1 MPPDV
6 AHFWGQDISASA
18 TGDVLLV
25 DGDDL
30 TTQRIIRRLM
40 TAVQGYIWHLD
51 YGGGVPAQVG
61 SPLNLDLVS
70 SIIRAQ
76 IALEATVARSP
87 APTITVTEILNGV
100 SVSILFYSAKTG
112 QQATLSF
119 DVNR

>member
-1 MPPDV
+1 MPDV
-6 AHFWGQDISASA
+6 FHFWGQDLTESA

-51 YGGGVPAQVG
+51 YGAGVPAQVG
-61 SPLNLDLVS
+61 APLNLDLVS
-70 SIIRAQ
+70 SIIRSQ
-76 IALEATVARSP
+76 IALESTVARTP
-87 APTITVTEILNGV
+87 APTISVTEILNGV
-100 SVSILFYSAKTG
+100 SVTILFYSAKTG

>member
-1 MPPDV
+1 MPDV
-6 AHFWGQDISASA
+6 SHFWGNDLSVSA
-18 TGDVLLV
+18 TGDILLI

-51 YGGGVPAQVG
+51 YGAGVPAQIG
-61 SPLNLDLVS
+61 SPLNLDLVR
-70 SIIRAQ
+70 SIIRGQ
-76 IALEATVARSP
+76 MALEASVARTP

-100 SVSILFYSAKTG
+100 SVYILFYSAKTG

-119 DVNR
+119 DVNK